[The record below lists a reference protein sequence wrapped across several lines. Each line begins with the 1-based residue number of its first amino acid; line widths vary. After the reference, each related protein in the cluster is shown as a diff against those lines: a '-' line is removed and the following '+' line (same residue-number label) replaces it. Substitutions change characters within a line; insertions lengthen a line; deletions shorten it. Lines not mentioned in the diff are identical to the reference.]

1 MCVSVAVG
9 LAAANLLNQK
19 DMQRRALHAQQDSI
33 AAAEA
38 VKTQAAQTANERLAL
53 RRRALSANSLV
64 VGEGATTAGMSAG
77 GRSTLGGP

>member
-19 DMQRRALHAQQDSI
+19 DMQRRALHAQQDSV

-38 VKTQAAQTANERLAL
+38 VKSQAAQAANERLAI
-53 RRRALSANSLV
+53 RRRALSANSLAT
-64 VGEGATTAGMSAG
+64 GEGATTAGMSGG
-77 GRSTLGGP
+77 GRSTLGGA